1 MMTFN
6 EYTDERRSRKWG
18 IAVDHDAIAQFEA
31 AQPKSCPECG
41 AYVFDPYGW
50 NWVIHDVAG
59 CLGKR
64 YNAEV
69 TGATHHE
76 TNKER

>member
-6 EYTDERRSRKWG
+6 EYTNARRSRKWG
-18 IAVDHDAIAQFEA
+18 VAVDHDAIAEFEA
-31 AQPKSCPECG
+31 AQPQSCPKCS

-59 CLGKR
+59 CAAKR
-64 YNAEV
+64 PNAKL
-69 TGATHHE
+69 TGLSDSE
-76 TNKER
+76 GPR